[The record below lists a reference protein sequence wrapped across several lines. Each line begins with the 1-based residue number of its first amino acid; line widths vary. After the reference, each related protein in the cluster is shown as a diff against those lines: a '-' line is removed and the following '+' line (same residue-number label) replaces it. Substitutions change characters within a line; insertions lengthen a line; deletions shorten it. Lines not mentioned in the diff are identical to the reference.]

1 MGTSLPQASGERIF
15 QATIL
20 DMVSSGWLA
29 AWCWSR
35 GPAHDSLGNQQIQ
48 NGNILMS
55 HISDTNDVVILAGNR
70 TPQGRLNGQLA
81 KFTAVDLGAHAI
93 RAALKSAGISA
104 GAVDAVIM
112 GQVLQAGAGQNPARQ
127 SSIAAGIGWN
137 VPAMTINKV
146 CLSGLSA
153 VIDAAR
159 LIRSG
164 DADVVVAGGQ
174 ESMSQAPHLLPGSR
188 QGWSYGSVEVLDVA
202 AHDGLTDAFDGQ
214 SMGLS
219 TESGNLTL
227 GIDRTAQDTVAA
239 ASHHRAAAARD
250 AGTFDA
256 EIAPIGVPQRK
267 GADIVVGTD
276 EGLRPESTVDVLA
289 KLRGAFVS
297 DGTITAGNSSPLS
310 DGASAMVLASRRYAE
325 ENNLTFLAVLGA
337 PGQVAGPDNSLHSQP
352 SNAITRALE
361 KEGWTVADLD
371 FIEINEAF
379 GSVAVQSLRDLDYP
393 LDKCN
398 IHGGAIALG
407 HPIGASGAR
416 LALHAAHELNR
427 RGRGRAAVA
436 LCGGGGQG
444 EALLLY
450 RD

>member
-1 MGTSLPQASGERIF
+1 MGNSTDN
-15 QATIL
+15 T
-20 DMVSSGWLA
+20 
-29 AWCWSR
+29 
-35 GPAHDSLGNQQIQ
+35 
-48 NGNILMS
+48 
-55 HISDTNDVVILAGNR
+55 DVVILSAAR

-81 KFTAVDLGAHAI
+81 SFTAVELGAHAI
-93 RAALKSAGISA
+93 KAAIAASGVDAGR
-104 GAVDAVIM
+104 VDAVIM

-127 SSIAAGIGWN
+127 SAIGAGIGWN
-137 VPAMTINKV
+137 VPTVTINKV
-146 CLSGLSA
+146 CLSGLTA

-164 DADVVVAGGQ
+164 DATVVVAGGQ
-174 ESMSQAPHLLPGSR
+174 ESMTRAPHLLPGSR
-188 QGWSYGSVEVLDVA
+188 QGWTYGAIQALDVA

-219 TESGNLTL
+219 TETRNLAL
-227 GIDRTAQDTVAA
+227 GIDRTSQDNVAA
-239 ASHHRAAAARD
+239 QSHQRAALAAKN
-250 AGTFDA
+250 GVFDD
-256 EIAPIGVPQRK
+256 EIAPISVKQRK
-267 GADIVVGTD
+267 GDPLVVAAD
-276 EGLRPESTVDVLA
+276 EGVRPNTSIETLA
-289 KLRGAFVS
+289 GLKAAFVT

-310 DGASAMVLASRRYAE
+310 DGASALVLASRQFAE
-325 ENNLTFLAVLGA
+325 DNGLKYLAVVGK

-352 SNAITRALE
+352 SHALQSALDRA
-361 KEGWTVADLD
+361 GWTTADLD

-379 GSVAVQSLRDLDYP
+379 GSVAVQSLKDLDYP
-393 LDKCN
+393 LEQCN

-416 LALHAAHELNR
+416 LALHAAHELKR
-427 RGRGRAAVA
+427 RGSGKAAVS

>member
-1 MGTSLPQASGERIF
+1 MGNSTDN
-15 QATIL
+15 T
-20 DMVSSGWLA
+20 
-29 AWCWSR
+29 
-35 GPAHDSLGNQQIQ
+35 
-48 NGNILMS
+48 
-55 HISDTNDVVILAGNR
+55 DVVILAAAR

-81 KFTAVDLGAHAI
+81 SFTAVELGAHAI
-93 RAALKSAGISA
+93 RSAIAASGVDAGR
-104 GAVDAVIM
+104 VDAVIM

-127 SSIAAGIGWN
+127 SAIAAGIGWN
-137 VPAMTINKV
+137 VPTVTINKV
-146 CLSGLSA
+146 CLSGLTA

-164 DADVVVAGGQ
+164 DATVVVAGGQ
-174 ESMSQAPHLLPGSR
+174 ESMTRAPHLLPGSR
-188 QGWSYGSVEVLDVA
+188 QGWTYGAVQALDVA

-219 TESGNLTL
+219 TETRNLAL
-227 GIDRTAQDTVAA
+227 GIDRTSQDNVAA
-239 ASHHRAAAARD
+239 QSHQRAALAAKN
-250 AGTFDA
+250 GVFDD
-256 EIAPIGVPQRK
+256 EIAPISVKQRK
-267 GADIVVGTD
+267 GDPLVVSTD
-276 EGLRPESTVDVLA
+276 EGVRPNTSIETLA
-289 KLRGAFVS
+289 GLKAAFVM

-310 DGASAMVLASRRYAE
+310 DGASALVLASRKFAE
-325 ENNLTFLAVLGA
+325 DNGLEYLAVVGK

-352 SNAITRALE
+352 SHAIQSALDRA
-361 KEGWTVADLD
+361 GWSTADLD

-379 GSVAVQSLRDLDYP
+379 GSVAVQSLKDLDYP
-393 LDKCN
+393 LEKCN

-416 LALHAAHELNR
+416 LALHAAHELKR
-427 RGRGRAAVA
+427 RGSGKAAVS